1 MICTQSLKDG
11 LWDGRKQHQKIQH
24 SSNELQTSLHTW
36 VCLIHWIN
44 KNTARKETLKK
55 RSWHLSS
62 CRAREWSE
70 TGGSKLAVVQRFD
83 GIYGTGHSEI
93 SVHIPCT
100 RSAPYVEQ
108 SERQKALWGSLREA
122 SSRLFCQMLA
132 TLPQGLQTSEGSFQK
147 LGSPTLSGG
156 SLLCLS
162 TPETPQGNLVPAS
175 PSGPPEGG
183 FYGTGGKILF
193 AEIKIRGT

>member
-1 MICTQSLKDG
+1 M
-11 LWDGRKQHQKIQH
+11 
-24 SSNELQTSLHTW
+24 QTSLHTW
-36 VCLIHWIN
+36 ACLIHWIN
-44 KNTARKETLKK
+44 KNTARKKTLKK
-55 RSWHLSS
+55 KSWHLSS
-62 CRAREWSE
+62 CRHVSGERQVGQVS
-70 TGGSKLAVVQRFD
+70 VVQRFD
-83 GIYGTGHSEI
+83 GIYSTGHSEI

-100 RSAPYVEQ
+100 RSAPYMEQ

-162 TPETPQGNLVPAS
+162 TPETPQGNLAPAS
-175 PSGPPEGG
+175 PSGPRRED
-183 FYGTGGKILF
+183 FMVQEVKYFLQRSK
-193 AEIKIRGT
+193 

>member
-1 MICTQSLKDG
+1 M
-11 LWDGRKQHQKIQH
+11 
-24 SSNELQTSLHTW
+24 QTSLHTW
-36 VCLIHWIN
+36 AYLIHWID

-55 RSWHLSS
+55 KSWHLSS
-62 CRAREWSE
+62 CRHVSGERQVGQVS
-70 TGGSKLAVVQRFD
+70 VVQRFD

-100 RSAPYVEQ
+100 RSAPYLEQ

-162 TPETPQGNLVPAS
+162 TPETPQGNLAPAS
-175 PSGPPEGG
+175 PSGPRRED
-183 FYGTGGKILF
+183 FMVQEVKYFLQRSK
-193 AEIKIRGT
+193 